1 MPKAKAK
8 AKPKACLLIPVY
20 NHARALAK
28 MLPKLRAHG
37 LPCLLVD
44 DGSDATN
51 AKALDALA
59 KRERRWVTLLRQS
72 PNQGKGAAVMA
83 GVRAAAKAGYS
94 HVLQI
99 DADGQHDP
107 ADVPRFMA
115 GAAAAPQAILCGAP
129 LYDESAPKSRL
140 YGRWLTTVWIW
151 INTLSTEIQDGMC
164 GYRLYPAAPLLALF
178 DSEFLGS
185 RMDFD
190 VELLVRLKWRGHRIV
205 PVPVQVRYPA
215 DGSSNFRMFWDNV
228 SISRMHT
235 RLFFGML
242 LRSPSLL
249 LAKWRSGTASES

>member
-1 MPKAKAK
+1 MAKA
-8 AKPKACLLIPVY
+8 KACLLIPVY
-20 NHARALAK
+20 NHARALGK
-28 MLPKLRAHG
+28 MLPGLKVHG

-44 DGSDATN
+44 DGSDAAN

-59 KRERRWVTLLRQS
+59 KKEKRWVRLLRQS
-72 PNQGKGAAVMA
+72 PNQGKGAAVMT
-83 GVRAAAKAGYS
+83 GVRAAAAAGYS
-94 HVLQI
+94 QVLQI

-107 ADVPRFMA
+107 RDVPRFLKA
-115 GAAAAPQAILCGAP
+115 GAPSPGAIVCGAP
-129 LYDESAPKSRL
+129 LYDQSAPKSRL

-164 GYRLYPAAPLLALF
+164 GYRLYPVAPLLALF

-190 VELLVRLKWRGHRIV
+190 VELLVRLKWRGLRIIAL
-205 PVPVQVRYPA
+205 PVQVRYPK

-228 SISRMHT
+228 AISRMHT

-242 LRSPSLL
+242 WRLPSLL
-249 LAKWRSGTASES
+249 WAKWRSGTGFES